1 MKTRFGIIMILAAAM
16 SLPFPFHLCAEGHGK
31 LEFSRPATWWNEALP
46 LGNGRLGAMV
56 FGNPVQ
62 EQLQLNEESIWSGQ
76 PNSNVNPKVEYTR
89 YIPQV
94 RDLIYQGEFQAATDL
109 ATATVIPSESRGWN
123 SGMEYQTFG
132 SLRITYPDHGRYHDY
147 HRELSLDDAIAVTT
161 YTADGVRYRQ
171 EVFTSFADNVVI
183 TRITADRKGAV
194 NFVLSYTSP
203 YIVASRQQA
212 RGGYTGAE
220 TVVDGSDMVFIG
232 RSDDHEGVNGNVHFQ
247 GRTRVLLEGGRQAA
261 TDGGMITVE
270 DADAATIY
278 TSIATNF
285 VNWKDIGADPAARAR
300 EYLDAAVKKSY
311 QQAREDHIKIFKSYM
326 DRVSLDLG
334 GTPDGRD
341 TDVRVADFANTR
353 DKDLVSTY
361 FNYGRYLLIC
371 SSQPGGEPAN
381 LQGIWNDSLTPIW
394 DSKYT
399 TNINLEMNYWLSE
412 SCNLSDLGQ
421 PLFKMIDELYESG
434 KETARIIYGVD
445 GWILHHNTD
454 IWRVT
459 GPTDATTGL
468 WMGGSGW
475 MCRHLWEHY
484 LYTGDREFLAHAY
497 PIMRDAAIFYDQF
510 MTYEPTHGWLVTCP
524 SNSPENSYT
533 SPKGERAHLLSG
545 PYMDT
550 EIIMELW
557 TSVIKSA
564 RLLGT
569 DEDYARRLEGRMKE
583 LAPLQIG
590 RWNQLQEWLVD
601 MDNPKDNHRH
611 VSHLYALYP
620 SNLIS
625 PYRTPQLTE
634 AVKTSLVAR
643 GDASTGWS
651 MGWKVCLWARLLDGD
666 HAEKLITDQLS
677 LITRRSTGVGG
688 TYPNLFDSHIP
699 FQIDGNFGCTAGIA
713 EMFLQS
719 HDGFVNILPAL
730 PTNWK
735 DGKVS
740 GLMARG
746 GFEVSIEWKDG
757 KVSTIEV
764 LSGNGGNLRLFST
777 TPLKA
782 KGLRKA
788 VGANPNPLFT
798 VPGVPE
804 TLVSEEATPGN
815 FNAPQGYFY
824 DLATVPGQ
832 TYTIY
837 RK

>member
-1 MKTRFGIIMILAAAM
+1 MRIRLNAI
-16 SLPFPFHLCAEGHGK
+16 SLCAVLALLIPCQLLADGHGK
-31 LEFSRPATWWNEALP
+31 LEYSRPATWWNEALP

-62 EQLQLNEESIWSGQ
+62 EQLQLNEETIWSGH
-76 PNSNVNPKVEYTR
+76 PNSNVKADADYLK

-94 RDLIYQGEFQAATDL
+94 RDLIYQGEFQKASDL
-109 ATATVIPSESRGWN
+109 ATERVIPSETGGWN
-123 SGMEYQTFG
+123 SGMKYQTFG
-132 SLRITYPDHGRYHDY
+132 SLRITFANHGRFREY
-147 HRELSLDDAIAVTT
+147 HRELSLDDAIAVAT
-161 YTADGVRYRQ
+161 YTADGVKYRE
-171 EVFTSFADNVVI
+171 EVFTSFADNVII
-183 TRITADRKGAV
+183 TRLTADHKGAL
-194 NFVLSYTSP
+194 NFILSYTSP
-203 YIVASRQQA
+203 YIVASGQQA
-212 RGGYTGAE
+212 RNGYTGAE
-220 TVVDGSDMVFIG
+220 AIADGGDMALIG
-232 RSDDHEGVNGNVHFQ
+232 RSDNHEGVNGHVTFE
-247 GRTRVLLEGGRQAA
+247 GRTRVILEGGRQAA
-261 TDGGMITVE
+261 TAGGIITV
-270 DADAATIY
+270 DGADAATIY

-285 VNWKDIGADPAARAR
+285 VNWKDISADPGARAR
-300 EYLDAAVKKSY
+300 AYLDAAVQKPY
-311 QQAREDHIKIFKSYM
+311 GQAREEHIKIYKKYM
-326 DRVSLDLG
+326 DRVSLDLNSRS
-334 GTPDGRD
+334 DGRD
-341 TDVRVADFANTR
+341 TDVRVADYANTR
-353 DKDLVSTY
+353 DRELVSTY
-361 FNYGRYLLIC
+361 FNFGRYLLIC

-381 LQGIWNDSLTPIW
+381 LQGIWNDSLNPIW

-412 SCNLSDLGQ
+412 SCNLSEMGQ

-434 KETARIIYGVD
+434 KLTARMMYGVD

-454 IWRVT
+454 LWRVT

-468 WMGGSGW
+468 WVGGSGW
-475 MCRHLWEHY
+475 LCRHLWEHY

-545 PYMDT
+545 PAMDT
-550 EIIMELW
+550 EIVMELW

-569 DEDYARRLEGRMKE
+569 DEEYARRLENRLKE
-583 LAPLQIG
+583 LAPMQIG
-590 RWNQLQEWLVD
+590 RWHQLQEWLVD
-601 MDNPKDNHRH
+601 KDNPTDNHRH

-620 SNLIS
+620 SNFIS

-634 AVKTSLVAR
+634 AVKTSLMGR

-666 HAEKLITDQLS
+666 HAEKLIKDQLS
-677 LITRRSTGVGG
+677 LITRSSTGVGG

-699 FQIDGNFGCTAGIA
+699 FQIDGNFGCAAGIA
-713 EMFLQS
+713 EMFMQS

-730 PTNWK
+730 PSSWK

-746 GFEVSIEWKDG
+746 GFEVSIQWKDG
-757 KVSTIEV
+757 KVSTIDV
-764 LSGNGGNLRLFST
+764 FSRNGGNLRLFST
-777 TPLKA
+777 VRLQA

-788 VGANPNPLFT
+788 LGDNPNPLYT
-798 VPGVPE
+798 VPGIPATLINSE
-804 TLVSEEATPGN
+804 TPPPS
-815 FNAPQGYFY
+815 FQAPHGYMY
-824 DLATVPGQ
+824 DLATQAGKS
-832 TYTIY
+832 YTIF